1 MTASV
6 FAAVDGVDEAYNGQQ
21 GVASAST
28 RMSERIGILPR
39 GEIPRGATAMVQKN
53 LNGERY
59 DCEDW

>member
-1 MTASV
+1 M
-6 FAAVDGVDEAYNGQQ
+6 AVDGVDEAYNGQQ